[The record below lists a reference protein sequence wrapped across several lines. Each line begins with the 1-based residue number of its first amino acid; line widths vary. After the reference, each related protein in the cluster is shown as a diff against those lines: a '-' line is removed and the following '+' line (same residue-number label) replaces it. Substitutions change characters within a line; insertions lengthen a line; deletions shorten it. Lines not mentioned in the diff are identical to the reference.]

1 MCLTNSIVFHTIHY
15 GINNDNT
22 KIYHMNTP
30 KTPSSCGRLAEAAAS
45 AGVPTGRAGAGRKVR
60 AVPCLSWWDR
70 HYPLVFNG
78 I

>member
-1 MCLTNSIVFHTIHY
+1 MCLTNNIVFHTIHY

-30 KTPSSCGRLAEAAAS
+30 KKPPSCGRLAEAAAS
-45 AGVPTGRAGAGRKVR
+45 AGVPTERAGRWKGEAGAMFIMVR
-60 AVPCLSWWDR
+60 STLPS
-70 HYPLVFNG
+70 G